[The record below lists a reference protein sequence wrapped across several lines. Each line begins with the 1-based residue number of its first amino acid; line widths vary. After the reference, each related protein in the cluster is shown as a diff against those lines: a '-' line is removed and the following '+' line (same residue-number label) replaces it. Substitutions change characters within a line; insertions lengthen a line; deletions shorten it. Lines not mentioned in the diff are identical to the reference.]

1 MSFDARFIV
10 VALAAFA
17 VANLASSAFTPWL
30 WRRRSAMAAPVAAG
44 DLRHLRLLPAL
55 VSTLSMTL
63 AALSFV
69 FFEPRR
75 QETIG
80 LVMLALA
87 LLAGVLLVASVVRLI
102 RLVRASHH
110 AARGWMAGAQP
121 IALDGWSRPAF
132 AITATFPIVAVVGV
146 WRPRLLVARSVLAA
160 CTADQLRA
168 VVAHERGHADRGD
181 NTGRL
186 LLAVTPDVWSWLPSS
201 RQFAATWHEAA
212 EDAADDCAASLGDRG
227 RLWLAEALIRV
238 ARLTPTGLT
247 SPAVLPASALYR
259 GENIERRVRRLV
271 NPATAPSRTPVSPWR
286 RFLTRAALVVGCV
299 LALKAVYEVLEAA
312 VTFLP

>member
-10 VALAAFA
+10 VVLAAFA
-17 VANLASSAFTPWL
+17 TANLASSAFAPWL
-30 WRRRSAMAAPVAAG
+30 RRRRTVVAAPPSAD

-55 VSTLSMTL
+55 VAGLSMSL

-69 FFEPRR
+69 FFEPRE

-80 LVMLALA
+80 RVMLTLA
-87 LLAGVLLVASVVRLI
+87 SLAGILFVGSAVRLA
-102 RLVRASHH
+102 RLVRASRR
-110 AARGWMAGAQP
+110 AARGWMAGAAP

-132 AITATFPIVAVVGV
+132 AITSAFPIVAVVGV

-160 CTADQLRA
+160 CTADELRA
-168 VVAHERGHADRGD
+168 VIAHERGHADRRD
-181 NTGRL
+181 NASRL
-186 LLAVTPDVWSWLPSS
+186 LLAVTPDLLGWLPWST
-201 RQFAATWHEAA
+201 RLAADWHDAA
-212 EDAADDCAASLGDRG
+212 EDAADDCAASLGERG
-227 RLWLAEALIRV
+227 RLLLAEALIRV

-259 GENIERRVRRLV
+259 GESIERRVRRLV
-271 NPATAPSRTPVSPWR
+271 NPAISPIVVPSSRWR
-286 RFLTRAALVVGCV
+286 RALARAALVVGCV